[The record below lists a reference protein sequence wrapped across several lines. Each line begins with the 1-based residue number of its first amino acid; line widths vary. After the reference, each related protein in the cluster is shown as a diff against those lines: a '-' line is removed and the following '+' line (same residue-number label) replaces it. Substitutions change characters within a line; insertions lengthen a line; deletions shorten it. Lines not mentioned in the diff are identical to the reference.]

1 MNFSTLFRLEE
12 NLHLD
17 KKTLVN
23 LRWIAIIGQLIAI
36 NFVYF
41 FLKLDLPI
49 IETHIIISI
58 GFITNIVLQFKI
70 RTNQL
75 KDLNSALFL
84 VYDLLQLTI
93 LLYLTGGIFNPFSL
107 LIIVPTIVSSTFL
120 SMGTTIILGTL
131 TIGLLFFLKDYHKIL
146 PGLDVYSFNFPE
158 YYLAGALVSIII
170 GLVFL
175 SYFGIKFSGETK
187 KRSEALDKLQQVM
200 AKEYE
205 LDSLGGL
212 AAAAA
217 HSLGTPL
224 ATISVVAKELK
235 KEIGDNSQYSK
246 DLDLLI
252 SQAKRCSDILKKI
265 SKKEISDD
273 QFINLTKV
281 GDLLEEIIISFQESS
296 VKKITL
302 FENEDKNKIN
312 IKRSPEIVY
321 GLRNFIG
328 NAVKFGNKE
337 ISIKLISDNQTL
349 VLIINDDGP
358 GFAEDIIKLIGEP
371 YLKSKSKKINNKSGL
386 GLGIFLGKTLLER
399 KKARLSFFNSDKTK
413 GASVHISWNISDIKI
428 NLM

>member
-41 FLKLDLPI
+41 FLTLDLPI
-49 IETHIIISI
+49 IETHIIILV
-58 GFITNIVLQFKI
+58 GFITNIILQFKVK
-70 RTNQL
+70 TNQL
-75 KDLNSALFL
+75 KDFYSALFL
-84 VYDLLQLTI
+84 FYDLLQLSV
-93 LLYLTGGIFNPFSL
+93 LLYLTGGIINPFSL
-107 LIIVPTIVSSTFL
+107 LIIVPTIISSSFL

-131 TIGLLFFLKDYHKIL
+131 TISSLFFLKEYYKIL
-146 PGLDVYSFNFPE
+146 PGLDTYSFIFPE
-158 YYLAGALVSIII
+158 YYLVGVLVSIII

-175 SYFGIKFSGETK
+175 SYFGIRFSGETK
-187 KRSEALDKLQQVM
+187 KRSEALDTLQEVM

-235 KEIGDNSQYSK
+235 KEIGDRSKYSK

-252 SQAKRCSDILKKI
+252 SQAKRCSNILKQI

-273 QFINLTKV
+273 QFINLIKV
-281 GDLLEEIIISFQESS
+281 EDLLEEIIISFEENTD
-296 VKKITL
+296 KKITL
-302 FENEDKNKIN
+302 VENEDKNKIN

-328 NAVKFGNKE
+328 NAVKFADKE
-337 ISIKLISDNQTL
+337 VQITLSSDDHAL
-349 VLIINDDGP
+349 VLMVNDDGP
-358 GFAEDIIKLIGEP
+358 GFAEDIINLIGEP
-371 YLKSKSKKINNKSGL
+371 YLKSKSKKTNSKSGL

-399 KKARLSFFNSDKTK
+399 KKAQLTFFNKNDLK
-413 GASVHISWNISDIKI
+413 GASVKISWNIVDIK
-428 NLM
+428 N

>member
-41 FLKLDLPI
+41 YLLLDLHI
-49 IETHIIISI
+49 IEAHIIIFI
-58 GFITNIVLQFKI
+58 GLITNLVLQFNI

-75 KDLNSALFL
+75 KDLSSSLFL
-84 VYDLLQLTI
+84 VYDLLQLSA
-93 LLYLTGGIFNPFSL
+93 LLYLTGGIFNPFAL
-107 LIIVPTIVSSTFL
+107 LIIIPTIVSSTFL

-131 TIGLLFFLKDYHKIL
+131 TIVLLFFLKEYHQIL
-146 PGLDVYSFNFPE
+146 PGSDIYNFNFPE

-175 SYFGIKFSGETK
+175 SYFGIRFSGETK
-187 KRSEALDKLQQVM
+187 KRTEALDKLQQVM

-205 LDSLGGL
+205 LDSLGGQ

-224 ATISVVAKELK
+224 ATITVVSTELK
-235 KEIGDNSQYSK
+235 KEIGNKSKYSK

-252 SQAKRCSDILKKI
+252 SQAKRCSDILKQI

-273 QFINLTKV
+273 QFINLIKV
-281 GDLLEEIIISFQESS
+281 EDLLEEIIISFEETSD
-296 VKKITL
+296 KKITL
-302 FENEDKNKIN
+302 LEDEDKNKIN

-328 NAVKFGNKE
+328 NAIKFADKE
-337 ISIKLISDNQTL
+337 VIIKVISDDKTL
-349 VLIINDDGP
+349 ILLINDDGP
-358 GFAEDIIKLIGEP
+358 GYAEDIIKFIGEP
-371 YLKSKSKKINNKSGL
+371 YLKSKSKKISSKAGL

-399 KKARLSFFNSDKTK
+399 KKAQLTFYNNKDLK
-413 GASVHISWNISDIKI
+413 GALVKIIWNIPDIK
-428 NLM
+428 N

>member
-1 MNFSTLFRLEE
+1 MNLSTLFRLEE

-23 LRWIAIIGQLIAI
+23 LRWIAIIGQIIAV

-41 FLKLDLPI
+41 YLKLDLPI
-49 IETHIIISI
+49 IETHIIIFI
-58 GFITNIVLQFKI
+58 GLITNIVLQFNI

-75 KDLNSALFL
+75 KDLSSSLFL
-84 VYDLLQLTI
+84 VYDLLQLSA

-107 LIIVPTIVSSTFL
+107 LIIIPTIVSSTFL

-131 TIGLLFFLKDYHKIL
+131 TIGLLFLLKEYYKAL
-146 PGLDVYSFNFPE
+146 PGLDIYNFNFPE

-175 SYFGIKFSGETK
+175 SYFGIRFSGETK
-187 KRSEALDKLQQVM
+187 KRSVALDKLQQVM

-205 LDSLGGL
+205 LDSLDGQ

-235 KEIGDNSQYSK
+235 KDIGNKSRYSK

-252 SQAKRCSDILKKI
+252 SQSKRCSDILKKI

-273 QFINLTKV
+273 QFINLIKAES
-281 GDLLEEIIISFQESS
+281 LLEEIIISFEETSE
-296 VKKITL
+296 KKITL
-302 FENEDKNKIN
+302 LENEDKNKIN
-312 IKRSPEIVY
+312 IKRSPEIVF

-328 NAVKFGNKE
+328 NAIKFADRE
-337 ISIKLISDNQTL
+337 VRIKLISDEQKLT
-349 VLIINDDGP
+349 LIINDDGP
-358 GFAEDIIKLIGEP
+358 GFAEDVIKLIGEP
-371 YLKSKSKKINNKSGL
+371 YLKSRSKTITGKAGL

-399 KKARLSFFNSDKTK
+399 KKAQLTFFNKEDLK
-413 GASVHISWNISDIKI
+413 GATVKIDWSILDIK
-428 NLM
+428 N

>member
-1 MNFSTLFRLEE
+1 MNLSTLFRLEE

-23 LRWIAIIGQLIAI
+23 LRWFAIIGQIIAV

-41 FLKLDLPI
+41 YLKLDLPI
-49 IETHIIISI
+49 VETHIIIFI
-58 GFITNIVLQFKI
+58 GLITNIVLQFNI

-75 KDLNSALFL
+75 KDFSSSLFL
-84 VYDLLQLTI
+84 AYDLLQLSA

-107 LIIVPTIVSSTFL
+107 LIIIPTIVSSTFL

-131 TIGLLFFLKDYHKIL
+131 TIGLLFLLKEYYKIL
-146 PGLDVYSFNFPE
+146 PGLDIYNFNFPE

-175 SYFGIKFSGETK
+175 SYFGIRFSGETK
-187 KRSEALDKLQQVM
+187 KRSIALNKLQQVM

-205 LDSLGGL
+205 LDSLDGQ

-235 KEIGDNSQYSK
+235 KEIGDKSKHSK

-252 SQAKRCSDILKKI
+252 SQSKRCSDILKKI

-273 QFINLTKV
+273 QFINLIKV
-281 GDLLEEIIISFQESS
+281 ESLLEEIIISFEETSD
-296 VKKITL
+296 KKITL
-302 FENEDKNKIN
+302 LENGDKNKIN
-312 IKRSPEIVY
+312 IKRSPEIVF

-328 NAVKFGNKE
+328 NAIKFADRE
-337 ISIKLISDNQTL
+337 VHIKLISDEQNL
-349 VLIINDDGP
+349 VLTINDDGP

-371 YLKSKSKKINNKSGL
+371 YLKSSSKQITGKAGL

-399 KKARLSFFNSDKTK
+399 KKAQLTFFNKEDLK
-413 GASVHISWNISDIKI
+413 GATVKIAWLILDIK
-428 NLM
+428 N

>member
-1 MNFSTLFRLEE
+1 MNISTLFRLEE

-49 IETHIIISI
+49 FETHVIISI

-70 RTNQL
+70 KTNQL
-75 KDLNSALFL
+75 KDLNSTFFL
-84 VYDLLQLTI
+84 AYDLLQLST

-107 LIIVPTIVSSTFL
+107 LIIIPTIVSSTFL

-131 TIGLLFFLKDYHKIL
+131 TIVLLFILKEKHTML

-158 YYLAGALVSIII
+158 YYLNGTLVSIII

-205 LDSLGGL
+205 LDSLDGQ

-235 KEIGDNSQYSK
+235 KEIGDNSKYSK

-252 SQAKRCSDILKKI
+252 SQAKRCSATLKQI

-273 QFINLTKV
+273 QFINLIKV
-281 GDLLEEIIISFQESS
+281 EDLLEEIIISFEETSD
-296 VKKITL
+296 KKITL
-302 FENEDKNKIN
+302 FEHEDKNKIN

-328 NAVKFGNKE
+328 NAIKFADKE
-337 ISIKLISDNQTL
+337 VYIKLVSDEQFLT
-349 VLIINDDGP
+349 LIINDDGP

-371 YLKSKSKKINNKSGL
+371 YLKSKSKQINSKAGL

-399 KKARLSFFNSDKTK
+399 KNARLTFFNTEDLK
-413 GASVHISWNISDIKI
+413 GALVKISWKILDIK
-428 NLM
+428 N

>member
-1 MNFSTLFRLEE
+1 MNLSTLFRLEE

-23 LRWIAIIGQLIAI
+23 LRWIAIIGQIIAV

-41 FLKLDLPI
+41 YLKLDLPI
-49 IETHIIISI
+49 VETHIIIFI
-58 GFITNIVLQFKI
+58 GLITNIVLQFNI

-75 KDLNSALFL
+75 KDLSSSLFL
-84 VYDLLQLTI
+84 AYDLLQLSA

-107 LIIVPTIVSSTFL
+107 LIIIPTIVSSTFL

-131 TIGLLFFLKDYHKIL
+131 TIGLLFLLKEYYTIL
-146 PGLDVYSFNFPE
+146 PGLDIYNFNFPE

-175 SYFGIKFSGETK
+175 SYFGIRFSGETK
-187 KRSEALDKLQQVM
+187 KRSVALDKLQQVM

-205 LDSLGGL
+205 LDSLDGQ

-235 KEIGDNSQYSK
+235 KEIGDKSKHSK

-252 SQAKRCSDILKKI
+252 SQSKRCSDILKKI

-273 QFINLTKV
+273 QFINLIKV
-281 GDLLEEIIISFQESS
+281 ESLLEEIIISFEETSD
-296 VKKITL
+296 KKITL
-302 FENEDKNKIN
+302 LENGDKNKIN
-312 IKRSPEIVY
+312 IKRSPEIVF

-328 NAVKFGNKE
+328 NAIKFADRE
-337 ISIKLISDNQTL
+337 VHIKLISDEQNL
-349 VLIINDDGP
+349 VLTINDDGP

-371 YLKSKSKKINNKSGL
+371 YLKSRSKQITGKAGL

-399 KKARLSFFNSDKTK
+399 KKAQLTFFNKEDLK
-413 GASVHISWNISDIKI
+413 GATVKISWLILDIK
-428 NLM
+428 N

>member
-1 MNFSTLFRLEE
+1 MNLSTLFRLEE

-36 NFVYF
+36 NFVHFY
-41 FLKLDLPI
+41 LKLDLPY
-49 IETHIIISI
+49 IETHIIIFI
-58 GFITNIVLQFKI
+58 GFITNIVLQFNI

-75 KDLNSALFL
+75 KDLSASLFL
-84 VYDLLQLTI
+84 VYDLLQLSV
-93 LLYLTGGIFNPFSL
+93 LLYLTGGIFNPFAL

-131 TIGLLFFLKDYHKIL
+131 TIGLLFILKENHKIL
-146 PGLDVYSFNFPE
+146 PGLDIYNFNFPE

-175 SYFGIKFSGETK
+175 SYFGIRFSGETK

-205 LDSLGGL
+205 LDSLDGQ

-235 KEIGDNSQYSK
+235 KEIGDKSKHSK

-252 SQAKRCSDILKKI
+252 SQSKRCSDILKKI

-273 QFINLTKV
+273 QFINLIKAES
-281 GDLLEEIIISFQESS
+281 LLEEIIISFEETSD
-296 VKKITL
+296 KKITL
-302 FENEDKNKIN
+302 LENRDKNKIN
-312 IKRSPEIVY
+312 IKRSPEIVF

-328 NAVKFGNKE
+328 NAIKFADTE
-337 ISIKLISDNQTL
+337 VRIKLISDEQNL
-349 VLIINDDGP
+349 VLIVNDDGP
-358 GFAEDIIKLIGEP
+358 GFAEDIIRLIGEP
-371 YLKSKSKKINNKSGL
+371 YLKSRSKQITNKAGL

-399 KKARLSFFNSDKTK
+399 KKAQLTFFNKEDLK
-413 GASVHISWNISDIKI
+413 GAAVKIVWSILDIK
-428 NLM
+428 N

>member
-1 MNFSTLFRLEE
+1 MNLSTLFRLEE

-23 LRWIAIIGQLIAI
+23 LRWIAITGQLIAI
-36 NFVYF
+36 NFVFF
-41 FLKLDLPI
+41 FLTLDLPI
-49 IETHIIISI
+49 IEAHVIILI
-58 GFITNIVLQFKI
+58 GFITNIILQFRI

-75 KDLNSALFL
+75 KDFNSALFL
-84 VYDLLQLTI
+84 FYDLLQLSF
-93 LLYLTGGIFNPFSL
+93 LLYLTGGIINPFSL
-107 LIIVPTIVSSTFL
+107 LIIVPTIISSTFL

-131 TIGLLFFLKDYHKIL
+131 TISSLLFLKEYHKIL
-146 PGLDVYSFNFPE
+146 PGLDNYNFIFPE

-187 KRSEALDKLQQVM
+187 KRSEALDKLQEVM

-235 KEIGDNSQYSK
+235 KEIGNNSKHSK

-252 SQAKRCSDILKKI
+252 SQAKRCSNILKQI

-281 GDLLEEIIISFQESS
+281 EDLLEEIILSFEENTD
-296 VKKITL
+296 KKITL
-302 FENEDKNKIN
+302 AESEDINKIN

-328 NAVKFGNKE
+328 NAVKFADKE
-337 ISIKLISDNQTL
+337 VRITLSSDDHALTLI
-349 VLIINDDGP
+349 VNDDGP

-371 YLKSKSKKINNKSGL
+371 YLKSKSKKTKGKAGL

-399 KKARLSFFNSDKTK
+399 KKAQLTFFNRNDLK
-413 GASVHISWNISDIKI
+413 GASVKISWNISDIK
-428 NLM
+428 N

>member
-1 MNFSTLFRLEE
+1 MNLSTLFRLEE

-23 LRWIAIIGQLIAI
+23 LRWIAIIGQIIAI

-49 IETHIIISI
+49 VETHIIISI

-70 RTNQL
+70 KTNQL
-75 KDLNSALFL
+75 RDLNSALFL
-84 VYDLLQLTI
+84 IYDLLQLGV

-107 LIIVPTIVSSTFL
+107 LIIIPTIVSSTFL

-131 TIGLLFFLKDYHKIL
+131 TIGLLFFLKEYHEIL
-146 PGLDVYSFNFPE
+146 PGFGIHNFNFPE
-158 YYLAGALVSIII
+158 YYVAGALVSIII

-175 SYFGIKFSGETK
+175 GYFGIKFSGETK

-205 LDSLGGL
+205 LESLGGQ

-235 KEIGDNSQYSK
+235 KEIGDKSTYSK

-252 SQAKRCSDILKKI
+252 SQAKRCSEILKQI

-273 QFINLTKV
+273 QFINLIKV
-281 GDLLEEIIISFQESS
+281 EDLLEEIIISFAENSD
-296 VKKITL
+296 KKITL
-302 FENEDKNKIN
+302 LNNNDRNKIN

-328 NAVKFGNKE
+328 NALKFADEKINIELTSDDKTLTL
-337 ISIKLISDNQTL
+337 LID
-349 VLIINDDGP
+349 DDGP
-358 GFAEDIIKLIGEP
+358 GFAEDVINLIGEP
-371 YLKSKSKKINNKSGL
+371 YLKSKSKKINSKAGL

-399 KKARLSFFNSDKTK
+399 KKARLIFFNKGNLK
-413 GASVHISWNISDIKI
+413 GASVKVSWNVLDIK
-428 NLM
+428 N